1 VEAPNGADA
10 EDVTG
15 GSTPFRDVRRGVG
28 AHDEDGDSILTGSLR
43 PGRPVSV
50 LLSGRQVPAVTP
62 MMQTPAFSLQPTDV
76 PCAGCRTVL
85 PPGAVFCVE
94 CGLCMLDVTRGGTVI
109 AHVPSRTTAPPEPTL
124 AQLRRELDIP
134 AMSGEWVVLGDD
146 DIDIVLDDLESDE
159 EPDLLP
165 LPPYERT
172 VVTRGPVRPAPFWD
186 APARGDTRI
195 GPAPTQ
201 PSR

>member
-1 VEAPNGADA
+1 
-10 EDVTG
+10 
-15 GSTPFRDVRRGVG
+15 
-28 AHDEDGDSILTGSLR
+28 
-43 PGRPVSV
+43 
-50 LLSGRQVPAVTP
+50 
-62 MMQTPAFSLQPTDV
+62 MMQTPAFSLQPTEV
-76 PCAGCRTVL
+76 PCVGCRSVL

-109 AHVPSRTTAPPEPTL
+109 AYAPLRTTAPPEPTL

-134 AMSGEWVVLGDD
+134 AMSGEWVVLCDD
-146 DIDIVLDDLESDE
+146 DIELLEETEELDMDIVLDDLESDE